1 MMTSKE
7 RTGLS
12 EKTTP
17 EASSPGSGNAG
28 RKPRARLAPSQK
40 YEVFTAVLTNAATQ
54 RELAEKYRIDR
65 STIQGIC
72 KTAKSGALDAL
83 AQAVPGRPRG
93 TSPEQAE
100 LAEARE
106 RIARL
111 EKTIAEQ
118 AMQLHLIEGKGAW
131 SDPAGRSVQRPR
143 PRHARPRRRRGR
155 APRRLHR

>member
-1 MMTSKE
+1 M
-7 RTGLS
+7 S

-17 EASSPGSGNAG
+17 AVSSAGSGKTG
-28 RKPRARLAPSQK
+28 RKPRTRLAPSQK

-72 KTAKSGALDAL
+72 RTAKTGALDAL
-83 AQAVPGRPRG
+83 ARAVPGRPRG
-93 TSPEQAE
+93 TTPEQAE

-106 RIARL
+106 RIAKL

-118 AMQLHLIEGKGAW
+118 AMRLHLIEGKGAW
-131 SDPAGRSVQRPR
+131 D
-143 PRHARPRRRRGR
+143 
-155 APRRLHR
+155 

>member
-1 MMTSKE
+1 M
-7 RTGLS
+7 S

-17 EASSPGSGNAG
+17 ATLSSGSGKVG
-28 RKPRARLAPSQK
+28 RKPRTRLAPSQK

-83 AQAVPGRPRG
+83 AQAVPGRRG
-93 TSPEQAE
+93 ASPEQAE

-106 RIARL
+106 RIVRL
-111 EKTIAEQ
+111 ERTIAEQ
-118 AMQLHLIEGKGAW
+118 AMRLHLIEGKDGW
-131 SDPAGRSVQRPR
+131 D
-143 PRHARPRRRRGR
+143 
-155 APRRLHR
+155 